1 MSTTTLSSV
10 KTVRDEQGRARKM
23 GYVAPTLTV
32 YGRMDRLTLAAK
44 PNGTRTDGQFNC
56 RGENGQLGA
65 CYS

>member
-1 MSTTTLSSV
+1 MSTSTLSSV
-10 KTVRDEQGRARKM
+10 ETVRDDQGQVGKM
-23 GYVAPTLTV
+23 TYVSPTLTV